1 VLLEEVDL
9 FGPVEISCLDVL
21 FFVLFLFD
29 QAGFCS
35 LIQLAGAGSVMQ
47 FSCDWVYAALAKS
60 DDAII
65 DGLFKDADETWLHI

>member
-1 VLLEEVDL
+1 
-9 FGPVEISCLDVL
+9 
-21 FFVLFLFD
+21 LFLFD